1 MYVLLVEDDTELNR
15 LMRKLLEKEGYAC
28 DLANTLERAKEKIKK
43 AVMYDVI
50 ILDVVL
56 PDGSGIDLCKEL
68 RSEGYDAPIL
78 MLTSQSTTVDKVTGL
93 DAGADDYMPKPFS
106 PNELKARLRALLRRP
121 KQQIGEEIT
130 CGDVTINTLS
140 HSVKYGNNTIELMPK
155 EYSLLEYL
163 MRKKDQVVRKEEI
176 LRHVWGL
183 YSLTSSNKVE
193 VYIRYLRQKID
204 IPYDTNLI
212 KTVRGAGYKI
222 VDD

>member
-68 RSEGYDAPIL
+68 RSEGYGAPIL